1 MDPIRNGRSLALRI
15 FGRPL
20 ERLKPVERRVLESSR
35 QHQPISSDVNDKI
48 QGETTFGDRLAD
60 AIARVGGSWSFIIGF
75 LAFLAAW
82 VVMNSVLLVREAFDP
97 YPYIFLN
104 LVLSM
109 IAAIQAPIIMMSQ
122 NRAAKRDRLDASL
135 DYEVNLKA
143 EIEIMALHEK
153 LDDMRREASEASLRE
168 ALLAMETRLAR
179 IELGLQRRDA

>member
-20 ERLKPVERRVLESSR
+20 ERLKPVERRVLESSSQR
-35 QHQPISSDVNDKI
+35 HPISSDVNDKV
-48 QGETTFGDRLAD
+48 QDESTFGDRLAD
-60 AIARVGGSWSFIIGF
+60 SIARVGGSWSFI
-75 LAFLAAW
+75 LAFLLFLAVW
-82 VVMNSVLLVREAFDP
+82 VLLNSVLLVREAFDP

-153 LDDMRREASEASLRE
+153 LDDMRREAMDGALRDT
-168 ALLAMETRLAR
+168 LLAIETRLAR
-179 IELGLQRRDA
+179 IETGLRHPSA